1 MEICYLENGEG
12 NKSNNKIH
20 WFNKKFCQKVGG
32 LKKEKKKN
40 FFKNIKDKGGKFS
53 FRHEQQSSLTN
64 LLFWFL
70 TFAKLSKL
78 LCPYRKD

>member
-32 LKKEKKKN
+32 LKKEKKKKKI
-40 FFKNIKDKGGKFS
+40 FKKILKIREENSLSDM
-53 FRHEQQSSLTN
+53 SSSPL
-64 LLFWFL
+64 
-70 TFAKLSKL
+70 
-78 LCPYRKD
+78 